1 MRKDMKYVVIERPR
15 RGHKD
20 KIWPKGRTRQTPI
33 EDLPH
38 FEAMGKMCGRRYKT
52 KSLSDF
58 LSPLIRFLHSKIGQN
73 WNDAKSEISA
83 VLKKD
88 STTKIHV
95 WGHIDCYVEENS
107 EVIDEIRVRK
117 HRYGKLG
124 ENPLKDNELRD
135 GELYVDEEGV
145 LRKHTVLRKQP
156 ENKVDSIVLK
166 NTVLQEVDGIWYK
179 ADLVWSQNKYSSE
192 FYELRLPWHYSS
204 KKELLPIVYGES
216 EIVTEKVKT
225 KADFLKELPRR
236 LSLIRQTSTY
246 PFHFTMELAKLEN
259 ELEQFQGRNEV
270 RSSSTTKFYRIG
282 KNKKQLSE
290 KELRQYGLSN
300 K

>member
-73 WNDAKSEISA
+73 WDDVKSEISA

-95 WGHIDCYVEENS
+95 WEHIDNYVEENS

-124 ENPLKDNELRD
+124 ENPLKDNELRN

-156 ENKVDSIVLK
+156 KNKVDRIVLK

-179 ADLVWSQNKYSSE
+179 AELVWSQNKYSSE
-192 FYELRLPWHYSS
+192 FYELRLTWHHST
-204 KKELLPIVYGES
+204 KKELLPIIYEECTVLS
-216 EIVTEKVKT
+216 EKVKT
-225 KADFLKELPRR
+225 KADFLKELPTR
-236 LSLIRQTSTY
+236 LALIRQTSTR
-246 PFHFTMELAKLEN
+246 PFHFIEELAKLES
-259 ELEQFQGRNEV
+259 ELKQFQDRNEV
-270 RSSSTTKFYRIG
+270 RSSSVMKFYRVG
-282 KNKKQLSE
+282 KNKRQLGE
-290 KELRQYGLSN
+290 KELHEYGLSN